1 MAVLV
6 RLPVRRRA
14 LGLILLLGIFLTPL
28 GCRTNPLPA
37 GPVPSITAS
46 PQSSS
51 VSPSPIPTSS
61 PPPEIPA
68 YHLQGFLGRGAAASL
83 AWSPDGLSLAVAT
96 TAGAYLFDA
105 QTLTETAHLTPTAA
119 LTALAWSPD
128 GLSLA
133 GGGQDGDILLWQA
146 ADGTLRNRLH
156 TGGAAVTALAW
167 SPDGAQLAIG
177 RADGTLSLWTATS
190 GQLSDALLGHSDRL
204 TALAF
209 CGHLPESDT
218 PALYTAGRDGTVT
231 LWNPRTARLV
241 IGLRLPGSPVT
252 ALACRPGDGRLY
264 LSDQG
269 GNLEAW
275 GPHGLV
281 LRYAAFAQPLLALSV
296 PAQSPWLAGGDTVG
310 RLALWSNDEGQ
321 PLRHIQAHSGAVL
334 TLAYAPDGETL
345 ASLGSDG
352 WLRLWNGAPQVN
364 RDTETP
370 PVRGE
375 LGPFPGRGQ
384 TGGWLAG
391 RLVSAHANGTLLV
404 WPGGNSPTPLV
415 LSGHRGAVT
424 ALVGS
429 PDGQTLISGGMDGT
443 LRTWR
448 LSDGQ
453 LVGTRYLHRNR
464 ITALAL
470 SGDMLVSA
478 DGSGALVVWKG
489 ENPRAQ
495 TTLPEGVW
503 GRALVVQ
510 ASNTLW
516 VLGSDGMA
524 RPYALPD
531 LTPLTLDSPWPAALQ
546 AITCAADT
554 NLCAALD
561 EQGNAWYGSTGHM
574 QPLSLPEAVATLW
587 LTPDGQTLLLGSAS
601 GQVWQAAQGQVTPLF
616 HSAAPPV
623 WLSADDTLQHLYLGL
638 HNGQIAVWEKAG
650 GG

>member
-1 MAVLV
+1 M
-6 RLPVRRRA
+6 
-14 LGLILLLGIFLTPL
+14 GLILLFGIFLTTL

-37 GPVPSITAS
+37 GPVPSITVS
-46 PQSSS
+46 PQRFP
-51 VSPSPIPTSS
+51 VSPSPVPTSS
-61 PPPEIPA
+61 PTPKAPA
-68 YHLQGFLGRGAAASL
+68 YHLKGFLGRGAAASL

-96 TAGAYLFDA
+96 AAGAYLFDA

-119 LTALAWSPD
+119 LSALAWSPD

-146 ADGTLRNRLH
+146 ADGALRNRLH
-156 TGGAAVTALAW
+156 TGGAGITALEW

-177 RADGTLSLWTATS
+177 RADGTLSLWTPGS
-190 GQLSDALLGHSDRL
+190 GHLSDALLGHRDRL

-209 CGHLPESDT
+209 CGYLPESDT
-218 PALYTAGRDGTVT
+218 PALYTAGRDGALT

-269 GNLEAW
+269 GNLEAL

-296 PAQSPWLAGGDTVG
+296 PAQSPWLAGGDAVG
-310 RLALWSNDEGQ
+310 RLALWRNDEGQ
-321 PLRHIQAHSGAVL
+321 PLRYIQAHNDAVL
-334 TLAYAPDGETL
+334 ALAYAPDGETL
-345 ASLGSDG
+345 ASLGADG

-370 PVRGE
+370 PPRGE

-384 TGGWLAG
+384 TGGWFAG
-391 RLVSAHANGTLLV
+391 HLVSAHANGTLLV
-404 WPGGNSPTPLV
+404 WAGGNAPTPLV

-453 LVGTRYLHRNR
+453 PVGTRYLHRNR

-470 SGDMLVSA
+470 AGDRLVSA
-478 DGSGALVVWKG
+478 DGSGTLVVWDG
-489 ENPRAQ
+489 ETPLAQ
-495 TTLPEGVW
+495 TTLPAGVW
-503 GRALVVQ
+503 ARAMIVQ
-510 ASNTLW
+510 APDTLW
-516 VLGSDGMA
+516 VFASDDTA
-524 RPYALPD
+524 RPYTLPD
-531 LTPLTLDSPWPAALQ
+531 LTPRSLDSPWPMALQ
-546 AITCAADT
+546 TITCTADT
-554 NLCAALD
+554 ARCAALD
-561 EQGNAWYGSTGHM
+561 EQGNAWYGRPGHM
-574 QPLSLPEAVATLW
+574 QALSLPEAVLTLW
-587 LTPDGQTLLLGSAS
+587 LSPDGQTLLLGSAS
-601 GQVWQAAQGQVTPLF
+601 GGVWQAAQGQVTLLF

-638 HNGQIAVWEKAG
+638 HSGQIAGWEVVK
-650 GG
+650 